1 MCDAYSS
8 PCILVLDQQKVPE
21 SGQFHISE
29 AFSASPPLEKPL
41 ALIECSELA
50 SSAFCETHAPT
61 HAHAHTDTHTGLKE
75 FSPCWYCS

>member
-1 MCDAYSS
+1 MMIILFLFTILRVSSVCDAYSS

-50 SSAFCETHAPT
+50 SSAF
-61 HAHAHTDTHTGLKE
+61 
-75 FSPCWYCS
+75 